1 MSITMNGKEDG
12 LRPIRADVTP
22 ELRRRVKVRAAE
34 EELTMR
40 AYIILAL
47 ERDLEAREVPGEGR
61 DK

>member
-22 ELRRRVKVRAAE
+22 DLRKRVKVRAAE

-40 AYIILAL
+40 EYIIAAL
-47 ERDLEAREVPGEGR
+47 ERDLEAEEKPGR
-61 DK
+61 